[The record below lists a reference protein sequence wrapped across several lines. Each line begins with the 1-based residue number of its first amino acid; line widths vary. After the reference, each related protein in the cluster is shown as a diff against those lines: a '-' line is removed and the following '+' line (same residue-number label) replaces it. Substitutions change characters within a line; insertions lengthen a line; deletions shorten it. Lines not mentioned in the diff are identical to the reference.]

1 MKQAESASRDAKLL
15 IHLVKAEKEA
25 AMKQAESA
33 RRAAE
38 LITHLVKAEK
48 EAAMKQAESASRAA
62 ESLMKGGGD
71 ASEDSVEGKKMKEQ
85 IAKV

>member
-1 MKQAESASRDAKLL
+1 MKQAD
-15 IHLVKAEKEA
+15 
-25 AMKQAESA
+25 SA

-38 LITHLVKAEK
+38 LILIIHIKAEK

-85 IAKV
+85 IVKV